1 MPRLKEGQDQSCVF
15 ISVGG
20 QPELLYLPVISLAS
34 LPTPGC
40 LGPNGKACGG
50 GCWAAVGREMLS
62 VRAGHSPAAAHRHT
76 LNSPG
81 FFQQVC
87 ALIKP
92 APHSRC
98 AGRGPPLKAAICQ
111 HEGEQKQA
119 FQHHPQAPLRNID
132 EWGSRDPG
140 LLSKPRTLSRSIF
153 LPSVCIGE
161 DPFNLDL
168 EILQEM

>member
-1 MPRLKEGQDQSCVF
+1 MWGRSTLHVSKAFGILLCSGKAHFPPALISYASLSIHLSNSQMPRSKEGQDQSCVF

-20 QPELLYLPVISLAS
+20 QLELPCLPVISLAS
-34 LPTPGC
+34 LPPSGY
-40 LGPNGKACGG
+40 LGPNGKVCWG

-62 VRAGHSPAAAHRHT
+62 VRARPSPAASRRHT

-119 FQHHPQAPLRNID
+119 FQHHP
-132 EWGSRDPG
+132 
-140 LLSKPRTLSRSIF
+140 
-153 LPSVCIGE
+153 
-161 DPFNLDL
+161 
-168 EILQEM
+168 